1 MFLVNVNSSMLAI
14 IMDIIIT
21 VNVITSYISIG
32 LSMLIKIYDSDF
44 WMSIIFVI
52 LSPMLFTKRKK
63 IMFYD

>member
-1 MFLVNVNSSMLAI
+1 MLAI